1 MHPGG
6 IMKIKLRYPALA
18 LGIVAFFGG
27 IYAYISMNIEAS
39 LLEREIRLARYEK
52 RDWER
57 KNSAIRA
64 EVARLEGEGYETIY
78 WKLYGALPFYEDNT
92 IIYVDLESLKPGPG
106 FYRTTVEGPEEATD
120 SGQRDAEPS
129 LENDGGENNPEG
141 GNGEPEVRESVNRRN
156 GDATDDSGSSRR
168 NIRESHRN
176 VEGSMDGSPSQK
188 PGDSSSGQNQEP
200 TTADRIR
207 AWFE

>member
-1 MHPGG
+1 
-6 IMKIKLRYPALA
+6 MKIKLRYPALA

-106 FYRTTVEGPEEATD
+106 FYGTTVEGPEEATD
-120 SGQRDAEPS
+120 SEQEDDEPS
-129 LENDGGENNPEG
+129 LENEGGENNPEG
-141 GNGEPEVRESVNRRN
+141 GNGERGERDSGNSRN
-156 GDATDDSGSSRR
+156 GEETGENGPSRR
-168 NIRESHRN
+168 NTRESHRN
-176 VEGSMDGSPSQK
+176 VEGYTDGSPSQQ
-188 PGDSSSGQNQEP
+188 PGHSSSQQNQEP

>member
-1 MHPGG
+1 
-6 IMKIKLRYPALA
+6 MKIKLRYPVLA
-18 LGIVAFFGG
+18 LGILAFFAG

-92 IIYVDLESLKPGPG
+92 IIYVDLDSLRPGPG
-106 FYRTTVEGPEEATD
+106 FYKITPRDDMEEDLDDARGAESEEPARNDNSSEPGNGDNPDAASVEGVTPDAGEALE
-120 SGQRDAEPS
+120 SSAERFK
-129 LENDGGENNPEG
+129 D
-141 GNGEPEVRESVNRRN
+141 
-156 GDATDDSGSSRR
+156 
-168 NIRESHRN
+168 
-176 VEGSMDGSPSQK
+176 
-188 PGDSSSGQNQEP
+188 
-200 TTADRIR
+200 
-207 AWFE
+207 WFE